1 MFIREIKVYLSLQKK
16 KSHNMLKRV
25 TCIYFYCKKRI
36 FTSIS
41 TYPQESLKI
50 HFESEINQIFRF
62 LLGVVKDLSVLCKK
76 KKKWKKSCY
85 ILARGDDI
93 PSFWGQDTF
102 FFYLYIYNQSKN
114 AFKKIE
120 SWLCMLQEKSTCRS
134 HIFKKIFL
142 NGIEKGLF
150 HISCAFGYFQM

>member
-1 MFIREIKVYLSLQKK
+1 MFRGYNTMFIREIKVYLSLQKK

-76 KKKWKKSCY
+76 KKKM
-85 ILARGDDI
+85 
-93 PSFWGQDTF
+93 
-102 FFYLYIYNQSKN
+102 
-114 AFKKIE
+114 KKI
-120 SWLCMLQEKSTCRS
+120 MLYTGTWGRYPFVLRPR
-134 HIFKKIFL
+134 HIFL
-142 NGIEKGLF
+142 LF
-150 HISCAFGYFQM
+150 IYI

>member
-1 MFIREIKVYLSLQKK
+1 
-16 KSHNMLKRV
+16 MLKRV
-25 TCIYFYCKKRI
+25 TCIYFYCKKKI

-50 HFESEINQIFRF
+50 HFESEINQIFRSV
-62 LLGVVKDLSVLCKK
+62 LGVVKDLSVLCKK
-76 KKKWKKSCY
+76 KKMKKIMLY
-85 ILARGDDI
+85 TGT
-93 PSFWGQDTF
+93 WGRYPF
-102 FFYLYIYNQSKN
+102 VLRPRHIFLLFIYIYNQSKN